1 MAQTVEFRLNLSV
14 DGKEHVLTT
23 TDDVKHLAEE
33 LGIAKGSGENL
44 RNELLKVKNITQV
57 FQNATQGIQEVNSTL
72 LDLTDSYATQ
82 QINETKLANNMR
94 NTMDARDEDIQSI
107 LDLSSAQQQLGVIG
121 DEVQLVG
128 AQELA
133 TYREKKSSLEALI
146 PVMNDMLV
154 VAAELERTE
163 AVGVDLND
171 VGIVFHVVPIKSN
184 RLTYEPVAG
193 D

>member
-107 LDLSSAQQQLGVIG
+107 LDLCSAQQQLGVIG
-121 DEVQLVG
+121 DEVQLAG

-133 TYREKKSSLEALI
+133 TYLEQK
-146 PVMNDMLV
+146 PDG
-154 VAAELERTE
+154 R
-163 AVGVDLND
+163 
-171 VGIVFHVVPIKSN
+171 
-184 RLTYEPVAG
+184 
-193 D
+193 